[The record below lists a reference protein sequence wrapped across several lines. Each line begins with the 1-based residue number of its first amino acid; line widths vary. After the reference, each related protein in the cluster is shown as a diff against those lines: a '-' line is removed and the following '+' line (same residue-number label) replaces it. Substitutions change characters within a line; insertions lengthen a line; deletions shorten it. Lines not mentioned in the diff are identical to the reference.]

1 MRNSLPFT
9 IEVERTRS
17 GWNFTR
23 RFIDADIPNTPW
35 RFEKSDMIT
44 SCIREA
50 GNVIRAAT

>member
-23 RFIDADIPNTPW
+23 RFIDADTPNTPW
-35 RFEKSDMIT
+35 RFEKNAMIT
-44 SCIREA
+44 ACIREA
-50 GNVIRAAT
+50 GNVIRAAA